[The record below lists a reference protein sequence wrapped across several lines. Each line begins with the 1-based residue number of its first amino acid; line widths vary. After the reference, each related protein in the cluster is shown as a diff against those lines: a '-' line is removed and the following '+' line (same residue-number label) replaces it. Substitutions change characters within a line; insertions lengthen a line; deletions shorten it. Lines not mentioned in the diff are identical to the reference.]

1 MATINKPQQVGLSDP
16 NTLRRTEAQL
26 AQAAIIANGKST
38 VSDGEAIFVSTTAKA
53 TAGGVT
59 LTTSANNQPS
69 DIVTVYSSQGNTY
82 VSAIDQTI
90 KQTVVNQVGVSSIIA
105 GNNITITS
113 TGTNGTGAVTINST
127 GGGGNANTGNITFDG
142 DNIGSTNDVVN
153 IIGNNYAQLQSGDSY
168 IWVES
173 NYANIE
179 VNGNTWS
186 FDAGG
191 ILTAPGNIVI
201 DNGGADGNIDS
212 SGNINV
218 ISNNNTST
226 FDTTGN
232 LTVSGSGYFQGQ
244 NLYVGEGANSLTQFG
259 ASTLVISAN
268 DTAYIQAVVTNVS
281 DIGSADWVAYGHHGS
296 DVGGWVDT
304 GFTSASYSD
313 ANFTITGPGTGY
325 VFAQGYDP
333 SQGSPSYGDGSL
345 VLATGNLG
353 NVKDIIFATGGF
365 SLSNEFMRINNSSQT
380 LQFYSYGNVTGANVI
395 SANSFVGNGSQL
407 TNVATTVNGSWT
419 LAAGTNTV
427 SLSVPLNGTYSI
439 WVRGNIPNG
448 IVTYTATAVV
458 TNTNVP
464 VLGSSYGWYYATGN
478 ALVLTAI
485 PTQFVGTLNNISNA
499 VVTTTTAN
507 VFTFGITN
515 NSGASQTVNWG
526 YTKL

>member
-16 NTLRRTEAQL
+16 TTLRRTEAQL
-26 AQAAIIANGKST
+26 AQAAVIANGKST
-38 VSDGEAIFVSTTAKA
+38 ISDGEAIFVGTTAKA

-90 KQTVVNQVGVSSIIA
+90 KQTIVNQVGVTGIIA
-105 GNNITITS
+105 GNNVTIS
-113 TGTNGTGAVTINST
+113 ATGNNGTGVVTINST
-127 GGGGNANTGNITFDG
+127 GGGGGGNGATGATGPTGGAGATGATGAGANIGNWVFNNNRATVNNSGYPQLYGGPNGGPEFTYLEEAGNI
-142 DNIGSTNDVVN
+142 
-153 IIGNNYAQLQSGDSY
+153 DSY
-168 IWVES
+168 SQTMYINNEDGFYVS
-173 NYANIE
+173 LANGTQTFSFAID
-179 VNGNTWS
+179 GNTY
-186 FDAGG
+186 
-191 ILTAPGNIVI
+191 LPGNVII
-201 DNGGADGNIDS
+201 DNGGTDGNIDS
-212 SGNINV
+212 TGNINV

-325 VFAQGYDP
+325 IFAQGYDP
-333 SQGSPSYGDGSL
+333 SQGAPSYGDGSL

-353 NVKDIIFATGGF
+353 NIKDIVFATGGF
-365 SLSNEFMRINNSSQT
+365 SSSNEFMRINNSSKT
-380 LQFYSYGNVTGANVI
+380 LQFYNYGNVTGAGTI
-395 SANSFVGNGSQL
+395 SANV
-407 TNVATTVNGSWT
+407 TRTIP
-419 LAAGTNTV
+419 NTV
-427 SLSVPLNGTYSI
+427 ASLPAAS
-439 WVRGNIPNG
+439 
-448 IVTYTATAVV
+448 TAGLRAFV
-458 TNTNVP
+458 NDSNRA
-464 VLGSSYGWYYATGN
+464 ATGN
-478 ALVLTAI
+478 FGVIVAN
-485 PTQFVGTLNNISNA
+485 GGSN
-499 VVTTTTAN
+499 VVPVYSN
-507 VFTFGITN
+507 G
-515 NSGASQTVNWG
+515 SNWCIG
-526 YTKL
+526 